1 MNMVKICF
9 IGAGSTIFAK
19 NVLGDAMLTSSL
31 QDAEIALYDIDENRL
46 NESELMLQTINKNS
60 NQSRAKIQSFS
71 DRKEA
76 LKDANFV
83 INAIQV
89 GGYKPST
96 VIDFEIPKKYGL
108 QQTIGD
114 TTGIGGIFRG
124 LRTLPVMFDIAKDME
139 EVCPDAW
146 LLNYTNPMAILTMGM
161 LKATKIKT
169 VGLCHSVQVCVPEL
183 FEHLGIKDQYNL
195 DEFQWKIAGINHMA
209 WLLEI
214 NRNGKDFYP
223 EIRRLASEIA
233 NPHKDSVRFEL
244 MKHFGY
250 YITESSEHNAEYHP
264 YFIKKNYPEL
274 IEQLQIPIDEYLRR
288 CVDQIAG
295 WETQRDEIVNDGSLE
310 HTRSREYAS
319 YIMDAI
325 TTGTPTMI
333 AGNVLNKGL
342 ITNLPED
349 CCVEVPCLVDKNGVQ
364 PTYVGKLPTQ
374 LAALNRTNINV
385 QELTVEAAMT
395 LEKDKIYQA
404 ALMDPHANAE
414 LSISEIKAM
423 VDELI
428 AAHGDYLPAY
438 K

>member
-1 MNMVKICF
+1 MVKICF

-19 NVLGDAMLTSSL
+19 NVLGDAMLTPSL

-46 NESELMLQTINKNS
+46 KESELMLQTINKNS
-60 NQSRAKIQSFS
+60 NQNRAKIQSFS

-124 LRTLPVMFDIAKDME
+124 LRTLPVMFDIAKEME
-139 EVCPDAW
+139 EDCPDAW

-250 YITESSEHNAEYHP
+250 YVTESSEHNAEYHP

-288 CVDQIAG
+288 CVDQIER

-325 TTGTPTMI
+325 TTGTPTVI

-342 ITNLPED
+342 ITNLPEN

-364 PTYVGKLPTQ
+364 PTYVGDLPTQ
-374 LAALNRTNINV
+374 LAALDRTNINV

-404 ALMDPHANAE
+404 ALMDPHANSE
-414 LSISEIKAM
+414 LSIAEIKAM

-428 AAHGDYLPAY
+428 AAHGDYLPTY

>member
-1 MNMVKICF
+1 MVKICF

-19 NVLGDAMLTSSL
+19 NVLGDAMLTPSL

-46 NESELMLQTINKNS
+46 KESELMLQTINKNS
-60 NQSRAKIQSFS
+60 NQNRAKIQSFS

-124 LRTLPVMFDIAKDME
+124 LRTLPVMFDIAKEME

-404 ALMDPHANAE
+404 ALMDPHANSE

>member
-1 MNMVKICF
+1 
-9 IGAGSTIFAK
+9 
-19 NVLGDAMLTSSL
+19 MLTPSL
-31 QDAEIALYDIDENRL
+31 QDAEIALYDIDEKRL
-46 NESELMLQTINKNS
+46 RESELMLKTINKNS
-60 NQSRAKIQSFS
+60 NQNRAKITSYS
-71 DRKEA
+71 NRKEA

-124 LRTLPVMFDIAKDME
+124 LRTLPVMFEFAKDME

-214 NRNGKDFYP
+214 NRNGEDFYP

-233 NPHKDSVRFEL
+233 NPNKDSVRFEL

-274 IEQLQIPIDEYLRR
+274 IDQLQIPIDEYLRR
-288 CVDQIAG
+288 CVDQIER

-325 TTGTPTMI
+325 TTASPTVI

-342 ITNLPED
+342 ITNLPEN

-364 PTYVGKLPTQ
+364 PTYVGDLPTQ
-374 LAALNRTNINV
+374 LAALDRTNINV
-385 QELTVEAAMT
+385 HELTVEAAMT

-404 ALMDPHANAE
+404 ALMDPHANSE

-428 AAHGDYLPAY
+428 AAHGDYLRAY